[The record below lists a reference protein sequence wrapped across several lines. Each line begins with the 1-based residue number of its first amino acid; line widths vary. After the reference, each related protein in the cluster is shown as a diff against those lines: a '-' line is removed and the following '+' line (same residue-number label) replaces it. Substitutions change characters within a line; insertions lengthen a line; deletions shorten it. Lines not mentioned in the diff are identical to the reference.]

1 MSDRTNAESMD
12 QAMLSLQAEL
22 DRMAAEVPEM
32 PESFRKGWREAL
44 RREAADE
51 SGAASGGREKDS
63 PETEYSSGYR
73 KESLLKSTPE
83 SSAARI
89 ADRFRGNRFL
99 WRRGLGIA
107 AVFAFLLGGTLV
119 GQDIVRFTREPGRNA
134 VLSGNPGKTMAR
146 EEAVPAAGMMNDAE
160 PEIMMEAGAGFIA
173 ESGTETAE
181 EADLEEVS
189 MEAAASGADRRAE
202 EADFPEEAASDAE
215 TPEYKAVSLVAER
228 KYEAHSAETGDAV
241 MASEEAVS
249 EAEAPE
255 YGAVSFA
262 PKKKSETYAA
272 ETGAALLASEE
283 TVFEA
288 DDRAAEA
295 ELSEESKESGT
306 GEEDT
311 AGDAEEN
318 AAFPLRFIGFALM
331 ALAVLCLIVRRALS
345 K

>member
-1 MSDRTNAESMD
+1 MSDRTNAESVD

-44 RREAADE
+44 LREAVDE
-51 SGAASGGREKDS
+51 GSSSAAAREKDS
-63 PETEYSSGYR
+63 PETERSSG
-73 KESLLKSTPE
+73 
-83 SSAARI
+83 SSGAFQPKDTADNAAARTGN
-89 ADRFRGNRFL
+89 RFRGNRFL

-119 GQDIVRFTREPGRNA
+119 GQDIVRFTREPDRNA
-134 VLSGNPGKTMAR
+134 VLSGNLRKTSAR
-146 EEAVPAAGMMNDAE
+146 EETVPAAGMMNDTE
-160 PEIMMEAGAGFIA
+160 MGIMMEA
-173 ESGTETAE
+173 GTETAE

-189 MEAAASGADRRAE
+189 MEVAASGADRRAE
-202 EADFPEEAASDAE
+202 EADFSEEAVSETE
-215 TPEYKAVSLVAER
+215 TPEFDAVSFAARR
-228 KYEAHSAETGDAV
+228 KSEAYSAETGAAV

-255 YGAVSFA
+255 SEAAMFA
-262 PKKKSETYAA
+262 AEKKAKAYST
-272 ETGAALLASEE
+272 ETGAAFLASEE
-283 TVFEA
+283 AAFEA
-288 DDRAAEA
+288 GDWAAEA
-295 ELSEESKESGT
+295 DFPEESGN
-306 GEEDT
+306 EEEGI

-331 ALAVLCLIVRRALS
+331 ALAVLCLIVRRVLS